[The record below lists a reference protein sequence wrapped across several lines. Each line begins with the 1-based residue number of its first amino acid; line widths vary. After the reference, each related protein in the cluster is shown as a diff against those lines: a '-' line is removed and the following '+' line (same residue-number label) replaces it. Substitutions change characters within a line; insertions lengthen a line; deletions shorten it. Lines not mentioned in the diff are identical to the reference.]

1 MKKLMIAI
9 IVMATISLSLAI
21 AINVLKSEKSS
32 SDIPKVEEKEEQ
44 EREKLLSIAD
54 VSMNCFSNVLVIYD
68 DNTYEIL
75 KGAYPEGEDPLI
87 SKGEYDYDI
96 QSLINEIKNYPFD
109 NKTGLNYR
117 IVLNDNT
124 SYSVSI
130 MDSPKLNDFLGTIPD
145 KNIFWCA

>member
-1 MKKLMIAI
+1 MIAI

-32 SDIPKVEEKEEQ
+32 DDISKAEEKQ

-68 DNTYEIL
+68 DSTYEIL
-75 KGAYPEGEDPLI
+75 KGAYPEGENPLI

-96 QSLINEIKNYPFD
+96 PSLINEIKNYPFD

-124 SYSVSI
+124 SYSISI
-130 MDSPKLNDFLGTIPD
+130 MDAPKLNDFLGTIPD

>member
-32 SDIPKVEEKEEQ
+32 DDISKAEEKQ

-68 DNTYEIL
+68 DSTYEIL
-75 KGAYPEGEDPLI
+75 KGAYPEGENPLI

-96 QSLINEIKNYPFD
+96 PSLINEIKNYPFD

-124 SYSVSI
+124 SYSISI
-130 MDSPKLNDFLGTIPD
+130 MDAPKLNDFLGTIPD